1 MGAAPGSGVA
11 RRGRKPRKGSS
22 AGATDY
28 HGPVRRLIGWTA
40 GVVGIAALA
49 RMLARRRR
57 APLPVAAPPVDDHAE
72 ALRRKLDES
81 RAAETTSTATPAE
94 PADEASRESLEDR
107 RARVHAKAQEAI
119 DAMQEPLE

>member
-1 MGAAPGSGVA
+1 M
-11 RRGRKPRKGSS
+11 
-22 AGATDY
+22 
-28 HGPVRRLIGWTA
+28 RRLIGWTA